1 MPYTKDC
8 LEHFASQ
15 VGRVQDRLGRAIL
28 VENPSRYLAFTGDDM
43 DEGEF
48 IASLCRKAGCGLLL
62 DINNIEVSANNLGL
76 DPFAM
81 LESFDPGLVGEIH
94 LAGHAV
100 EQHED
105 GPLFIDDHG
114 SAVSSVTWCL
124 FERFVARAGPRPVL
138 VEWDTDIPE
147 YDVLMG
153 EAMLAQS
160 IMNKV
165 ALSHAA

>member
-1 MPYTKDC
+1 M
-8 LEHFASQ
+8 
-15 VGRVQDRLGRAIL
+15 
-28 VENPSRYLAFTGDDM
+28 
-43 DEGEF
+43 GEAEF
-48 IASLCRKAGCGLLL
+48 MTALCRKAGCGLLL

-81 LESFDPGLVGEIH
+81 LDSFDPDLVGEIH

-114 SAVSSVTWCL
+114 SAVSDVTWRL
-124 FERFVARAGPRPVL
+124 FEHFISHAGPRPVL

-147 YDVLMG
+147 YSVLMG
-153 EAMLAQS
+153 EARKADS
-160 IMNKV
+160 IMNK
-165 ALSHAA
+165 AGLSHAA